1 MKPNASGLLIS
12 VLLILLSNSI
22 APGLEQPSME
32 SLRALV
38 DSEVFFGNGIRIEL
52 KKGTKLYYPSIV
64 HEHDIPFILLGEARF
79 KVLSGYRLTVEY
91 DKIVVKAT
99 AASFSLEKGRGTIEV
114 TVFRYAAVKWLVYES
129 GLDLSQLKFKVHS
142 ANPIASEQIKGLLT
156 NYIKHLQRNQNIT

>member
-12 VLLILLSNSI
+12 VLLVLLSNGF

-32 SLRALV
+32 SIRALV
-38 DSEVFFGNGIRIEL
+38 DSEVLFGNGIRIEL
-52 KKGTKLYYPSIV
+52 KKGTKLSYPSIV

-114 TVFRYAAVKWLVYES
+114 TVFSNEASITVDQRQFSIHAFQRATYHVATKQLTLVDTRVKR
-129 GLDLSQLKFKVHS
+129 
-142 ANPIASEQIKGLLT
+142 I
-156 NYIKHLQRNQNIT
+156 